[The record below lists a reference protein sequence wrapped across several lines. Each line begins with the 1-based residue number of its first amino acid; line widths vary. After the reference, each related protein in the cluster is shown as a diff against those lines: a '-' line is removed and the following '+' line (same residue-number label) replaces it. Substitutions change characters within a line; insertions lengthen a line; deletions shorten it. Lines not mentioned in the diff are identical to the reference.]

1 MEDNFST
8 NIKDVIGF
16 SRDEAIRLSNNYI
29 GTEHFILGII
39 KLKNAGAV
47 NILNTLGIE
56 VANLKEDIENFAT
69 KNSTININTT
79 KDQIQLKKEAEK
91 ALKTT
96 FLEARVFNSS
106 MIGTTHLLLCI
117 LRNSA
122 DKTTKFLNNYD
133 ITYERVKEAF
143 INELESDNYNEKSA
157 SESKSTKLNKTK
169 AYRR

>member
-69 KNSTININTT
+69 KNS
-79 KDQIQLKKEAEK
+79 
-91 ALKTT
+91 
-96 FLEARVFNSS
+96 
-106 MIGTTHLLLCI
+106 H
-117 LRNSA
+117 
-122 DKTTKFLNNYD
+122 
-133 ITYERVKEAF
+133 
-143 INELESDNYNEKSA
+143 
-157 SESKSTKLNKTK
+157 
-169 AYRR
+169 